1 MSLATSAMSES
12 VTSGIGTVQRNSSRL
27 LPPSNDPSLRRS
39 GSSPSASEGYRD
51 RDKHGRAAMVPPVN
65 PAPFYARESS
75 RASYPAAEP
84 SRLSPAADASVYA
97 YPMDAPKNP
106 LDNSG
111 ASLDFAGLED
121 SQKHSYHPIK
131 FMGCSSGAGSPK
143 SADFV
148 HHQSVST
155 HPTRT
160 DAASATPALG
170 AKSALAAPPEHTLAQ
185 SIVHT
190 ATPFGPVSGAGAVLA
205 DGSSLSL
212 FSASKSPAFFC
223 DSLNSL
229 HALGVPVPLQQLTE
243 TRAQSSTRVSQIDAA
258 AAVPPIVV
266 RDANPSRLTASAL
279 DFPRL
284 PTQPQP
290 PSETLSHSI
299 RQIHKL
305 STPFSDTPQGVSRLP
320 LAPAPQSLTS
330 LGSGSRRSSEGDVLG
345 LRSNKPQVVPLARKT
360 RNTPLALLESSSS
373 SNGDSGGGKKR
384 GGDSPARPA
393 FSSSTSSSRGR
404 SDEAYE
410 TSDPQALPPL
420 VPQAPPQGQ
429 PSSLPPPPP
438 TPVASFPTLSTPSS
452 SPLATTSGLRGA
464 PLQVSF
470 SALDLIPALL
480 QLQQWEQPAAAGFV
494 HFSPI
499 IQQFDFHKTD
509 IKNIA
514 CTSVFTLGDVSTLA
528 VRLRLLPHEVLGRAE
543 PIANIQQAAMRAGR
557 VKVWKPKT
565 SDKKRA
571 LTPGVAPPGAAPEPP
586 RVVEVADFHDTLAVF
601 DNALLAISFALWSSV
616 APYNDLVRALLAF
629 CAPDLRLRSGG
640 KTKRNDENGGAA
652 VADKPQAD
660 AVATA
665 AASAST
671 QEAPKRRIRVPFSS
685 VLRFLNH
692 CGVDVLVMSSD
703 RKCASSFCAKRRHVF
718 AGGRRPSAGF
728 AYATQTASELGGGGA
743 GETAAAAASLRRVLV
758 ALSYDQK
765 EALWCP
771 LTTSR
776 PLRHVASQ
784 WSDYRR
790 SQRRQTRRDARR
802 EKRKAE
808 AEAAAQAK
816 RDAIKTQLLAWQQRI
831 APNGQGPQQSEA
843 GAKDAAAASFRS
855 IATATDGVPHVII
868 DVPGDSP
875 SDGSKTPSL
884 KSGDGLPFHKVL
896 YPTLVQTNLS
906 FTLLLRQGLHSLF
919 AMVRVRLMVGVP
931 LGCVVV
937 LFGIA
942 LIVYVSKTTD
952 VCLIDL
958 SAGQCVDVGCSD
970 SDSGCIALLTS
981 FVPATYDAALSR
993 RYLYGPPMAP
1003 GKCLIVT
1010 ICCSFAALLD
1020 NVLIVFFAVRYL
1032 ALGSIQPCF
1041 MHVLRGVQA
1050 VLGAIVC
1057 AFAAYVL
1064 SIFHRRLN
1072 VLPCSALVAGDAV
1085 LCEARLQRC
1094 GYRYAYGAHG
1104 PLKGANVALILT
1116 CVYLVLC
1123 VLHWVVAALPVLPS
1137 VVTQD
1142 LIPTA
1147 TPDTYAF
1154 HPSLFAPDGPM
1165 PPEVD
1170 QLRHAMQ
1177 PPLRQELRHHSRARD
1192 RLLTTMTT
1200 IGEMMQ
1206 ANHVNSLKQ
1215 TKLNEERR
1223 QQRARPFQKHSH
1235 GDGDERRGPKDR
1247 RGGYPR
1253 YVVVGAE
1260 GQSTSRRRSSS
1271 LRSTDAG
1278 AGQSRGSVVL
1288 APRLVKRVAEIGCR
1302 LQERTI
1308 PITEVNSFDSAKDSL
1323 SAMPGEE
1330 QVESSPTSKRS
1341 RRLVCASL
1349 SSFPCTS
1356 TPRARVVDITDD
1368 ECIIPHS
1375 SDDELARGRAAL
1387 PLTSTTVVPT
1397 HAAAAAADAAPP
1409 LPVPLSSRPLTSAD
1423 FVTFPNCTPAV
1434 AATSG
1439 ERRRHSSGSH
1449 FSRLTSV
1456 RPAGNAGAV
1465 SSAVDAEID
1474 EIVARLRARRSA
1486 APDGAL

>member
-12 VTSGIGTVQRNSSRL
+12 GTSGIGTVQRNFSRL
-27 LPPSNDPSLRRS
+27 LPPSNGPSLRCS
-39 GSSPSASEGYRD
+39 GSSLSASEDYRD
-51 RDKHGRAAMVPPVN
+51 FDKHGKAAMVPPVN
-65 PAPFYARESS
+65 PAPFYARQSS
-75 RASYPAAEP
+75 RASHAAAEP
-84 SRLSPAADASVYA
+84 SQLSPAADASVYA
-97 YPMDAPKNP
+97 CAMDPPKNP
-106 LDNSG
+106 LDDSG
-111 ASLDFAGLED
+111 ASLDSAGLED

-131 FMGCSSGAGSPK
+131 LMSCSSGAGSPK

-160 DAASATPALG
+160 DAASVTPALG

-185 SIVHT
+185 SIVRT
-190 ATPFGPVSGAGAVLA
+190 ATPSGPVSGAGAVLA
-205 DGSSLSL
+205 DGSSLAL
-212 FSASKSPAFFC
+212 FSLSKSPAFSC
-223 DSLNSL
+223 DSLSSL
-229 HALGVPVPLQQLTE
+229 HASGVPVPPQQLAE
-243 TRAQSSTRVSQIDAA
+243 TRAQPSTRVSQIDAA
-258 AAVPPIVV
+258 AAVPPIGV
-266 RDANPSRLTASAL
+266 RDASPSRLTASAL

-284 PTQPQP
+284 TTQPQP
-290 PSETLSHSI
+290 QSETLSHSI

-305 STPFSDTPQGVSRLP
+305 STPLSDTPQGVSRLP

-330 LGSGSRRSSEGDVLG
+330 LGCGSRRSSEGDVLG
-345 LRSNKPQVVPLARKT
+345 LRSNKPQVIPLTRKT
-360 RNTPLALLESSSS
+360 RETPLALLASSGS
-373 SNGDSGGGKKR
+373 SNGDSGGGNKR
-384 GGDSPARPA
+384 GGDSPSRPA
-393 FSSSTSSSRGR
+393 FSFSTSLSQGR
-404 SDEAYE
+404 SDEAYGA
-410 TSDPQALPPL
+410 SDLQALPPL
-420 VPQAPPQGQ
+420 VPQAPTQGQ
-429 PSSLPPPPP
+429 PSSLPPPPL
-438 TPVASFPTLSTPSS
+438 TPVASSPTLSTASS
-452 SPLATTSGLRGA
+452 SPLAPTSGLRGA
-464 PLQVSF
+464 PLEVSS
-470 SALDLIPALL
+470 SALDLLPAQL
-480 QLQQWEQPAAAGFV
+480 QLQQTEQPAVAGFV

-514 CTSVFTLGDVSTLA
+514 CTSVFTLGDVSTVT
-528 VRLRLLPHEVLGRAE
+528 VRLRLLRHEVLGRAE

-557 VKVWKPKT
+557 IKVCKPKT

-571 LTPGVAPPGAAPEPP
+571 LTPGVAPPDAPPEPP
-586 RVVEVADFHDTLAVF
+586 RVVKITDFHDTLAVF

-629 CAPDLRLRSGG
+629 CAPALRLRSGG

-652 VADKPQAD
+652 VADKLQVD
-660 AVATA
+660 AVAAA

-671 QEAPKRRIRVPFSS
+671 QAAPKRRIRVPFSS

-692 CGVDVLVMSSD
+692 CGVDVLVMTPD
-703 RKCASSFCAKRRHVF
+703 RKCASSFCAKRRHVS

-728 AYATQTASELGGGGA
+728 AYATQTTSELGGAVA
-743 GETAAAAASLRRVLV
+743 GETAAAAAPLRRVLV

-776 PLRHVASQ
+776 PLRQVASQ

-808 AEAAAQAK
+808 AESAAQAK
-816 RDAIKTQLLAWQQRI
+816 RDAIEAQLVAWQQRI
-831 APNGQGPQQSEA
+831 ASSGQGPQQSEA
-843 GAKDAAAASFRS
+843 GATDAAAASFRS
-855 IATATDGVPHVII
+855 IATATDGAPHVSI
-868 DVPGDSP
+868 DFPGDSP

-884 KSGDGLPFHKVL
+884 KSGDRLPFHKVL

-906 FTLLLRQGLHSLF
+906 FALLLRQGLHPLF
-919 AMVRVRLMVGVP
+919 AMVRVRLIVGVP
-931 LGCVVV
+931 LGCFVV
-937 LFGIA
+937 LFGVA
-942 LIVYVSKTTD
+942 FIVYVSQTTD

-958 SAGQCVDVGCSD
+958 RAGQCVDVGSSD
-970 SDSGCIALLTS
+970 SDSGCIALLMS

-1041 MHVLRGVQA
+1041 IHVLRGVQA

-1057 AFAAYVL
+1057 AFAAYIL
-1064 SIFHRRLN
+1064 SIFHRRLD
-1072 VLPCSALVAGDAV
+1072 VLPCSALVAGDAM
-1085 LCEARLQRC
+1085 LCEARLQSC
-1094 GYRYAYGAHG
+1094 GHRYAYGAHG
-1104 PLKGANVALILT
+1104 PLKGANVALILA

-1137 VVTQD
+1137 VDAQD
-1142 LIPTA
+1142 RIPTA

-1165 PPEVD
+1165 PPEVN

-1177 PPLRQELRHHSRARD
+1177 PPLRQELRHHSQARD

-1206 ANHVNSLKQ
+1206 ANRVNSLKQ

-1223 QQRARPFQKHSH
+1223 QQRARPFQKHSR
-1235 GDGDERRGPKDR
+1235 GDGDGRRGPKDR

-1253 YVVVGAE
+1253 YVVVRAE

-1271 LRSTDAG
+1271 LRSTDAA

-1308 PITEVNSFDSAKDSL
+1308 PITVVNSFDSTKDSL
-1323 SAMPGEE
+1323 SAVPGEE
-1330 QVESSPTSKRS
+1330 HVGSSPTSKRS
-1341 RRLVCASL
+1341 RHLVCASL
-1349 SSFPCTS
+1349 SSFPCT
-1356 TPRARVVDITDD
+1356 TAPRARAVDVTDD
-1368 ECIIPHS
+1368 ECVIPHS
-1375 SDDELARGRAAL
+1375 GDKLARRRAAL
-1387 PLTSTTVVPT
+1387 PLTSTTVVST
-1397 HAAAAAADAAPP
+1397 YAAAAADAAPP

-1423 FVTFPNCTPAV
+1423 FAPFPNCAPAV
-1434 AATSG
+1434 VATSG

-1456 RPAGNAGAV
+1456 RPAANVGAV
-1465 SSAVDAEID
+1465 SPAVDAEID
-1474 EIVARLRARRSA
+1474 EIVARLRARRA
-1486 APDGAL
+1486 AVPDGAL